1 MSDEARWER
10 LSTGRVVAVIAPHAP
25 AFPDGFGHS
34 PVVIEPEGNARY
46 TTLLDGLDGLV
57 RDQRLPPYHPLS
69 LYVAGG
75 PRRSLWGTADRG
87 VEHALVEALNDAAT
101 QGDPVV
107 LVIDGAERSDPATLR
122 LVLRAANRP
131 GWLKVPLLL
140 VFHEVPDQGPVK
152 NAADALG
159 AEPIRQA
166 KLGPVSVDV
175 PQEHK
180 VLLRAAAWLGSPFS
194 AKAVAA
200 LTDRTPLSVLLALQD
215 AADQGVSIQD
225 KGSGQFVLPE
235 ALADA
240 LGRDLLPSLTEAW
253 VIADLAGQ
261 ADLEGDAPERGI
273 SAARRA
279 WLSDRRVDAVAF
291 AEQAVDT
298 DDDDEAVAA
307 LADLAWFHLC
317 MSNLVEATES
327 ANRLVSLTHQ
337 DVPPHV
343 HTQALLLR
351 AMVLQAVGGDH
362 IAGALADVREA
373 AKRTDD
379 AVEKA
384 LRLADEAALSVA
396 ADDVP
401 AGARCLSR
409 ARALLK
415 QDTTPRAALAIA
427 ETNLLTGRLPLFAK
441 KRGETAVLASAAR
454 HARKAVDVWQPLGRS
469 SDLAIVSRTLG
480 DLERLAGRGVS
491 AMKRYSEAVHLQRDI
506 GDDVGLAI
514 TTHSLAEVLADVGS
528 LNEAVSVLADSVGL
542 NTRTGAVSGLSQNAQ
557 TVESL
562 RAHSLGNQGVQ
573 RALDTLAG
581 RIDGAME
588 RGIIR

>member
-1 MSDEARWER
+1 M
-10 LSTGRVVAVIAPHAP
+10 GRVVAVIAQHAP

-34 PVVIEPEGNARY
+34 PVVIEPNGNSRY
-46 TTLLDGLDGLV
+46 TTLLDGLDALV
-57 RDQRLPPYHPLS
+57 RDHRLPPYHPLS

-87 VEHALVEALNDAAT
+87 VEHALVEALNDASA
-101 QGDPVV
+101 QGEPVA
-107 LVIDGAERSDPATLR
+107 LVIDGADRSDPATLR

-140 VFHEVPDQGPVK
+140 VFHEIPDQGPVK

-159 AEPIRQA
+159 AEPIRKVA
-166 KLGPVSVDV
+166 SGPVSIDV

-180 VLLRAAAWLGSPFS
+180 VLLRAAAWLGSPFN
-194 AKAVAA
+194 AKALAA
-200 LTDRTPLSVLLALQD
+200 LTDTTPLAVLLALQD
-215 AADQGVSIQD
+215 AADQGVALHD
-225 KGSGQFVLPE
+225 KGAGHFTLPD
-235 ALADA
+235 ALSDA

-253 VIADLAGQ
+253 VAADLAGQ
-261 ADLEGDAPERGI
+261 SHHDDDEPERGI

-279 WLSDRRVDAVAF
+279 WLSDRRLDAVAF
-291 AEQAVDT
+291 AQQAVDT

-307 LADLAWFHLC
+307 LADLAWFHLS
-317 MSNLVEATES
+317 MSNLDEATEC
-327 ANRLVSLTHQ
+327 ANRLVSLTQ
-337 DVPPHV
+337 ANVPPEI

-373 AKRTDD
+373 SNRTDD
-379 AVEKA
+379 PVEKA

-396 ADDVP
+396 ANDVP

-409 ARALLK
+409 ARALLM
-415 QDTTPRAALAIA
+415 QDTSTEAALAIA
-427 ETNLLTGRLPLFAK
+427 ESNLLTGRLPLFAK
-441 KRGETAVLASAAR
+441 NRGETAVLASAAR
-454 HARKAVDVWQPLGRS
+454 HARKAVDVWEPLGRS

-480 DLERLAGRGVS
+480 DLERLAGRGTS

-542 NTRTGAVSGLSQNAQ
+542 NSRTGAVGGLSQNRE

-562 RAHSLGNQGVQ
+562 RAHSLGNLGVQ

-588 RGIIR
+588 RGVIR

>member
-1 MSDEARWER
+1 MSEEARWER
-10 LSTGRVVAVIAPHAP
+10 LSTGRVVAVVAPHTP

-34 PVVIEPEGNARY
+34 PVVIEPDGNSRY
-46 TTLLDGLDGLV
+46 TTLLDALDALV

-69 LYVAGG
+69 LYVASG

-87 VEHALVEALNDAAT
+87 VEHALVEALNDAANH
-101 QGDPVV
+101 GDPVA

-140 VFHEVPDQGPVK
+140 VFHDIPDQGPVK

-166 KLGPVSVDV
+166 KAGPVSVDV
-175 PQEHK
+175 PVEHK

-194 AKAVAA
+194 AKALAA
-200 LTDRTPLSVLLALQD
+200 LTDRTPLAVLLALQD
-215 AADQGVSIQD
+215 AADQGVALQD
-225 KGSGQFVLPE
+225 KGSGQFVLPD
-235 ALADA
+235 ALGDA
-240 LGRDLLPSLTEAW
+240 LGRNLLPSLTEAW
-253 VIADLAGQ
+253 VAADLAGQ
-261 ADLEGDAPERGI
+261 ADREGDEQERGI
-273 SAARRA
+273 SSARRA
-279 WLSDRRVDAVAF
+279 WLSDRRIDAVAF

-317 MSNLVEATES
+317 MANLPQATES
-327 ANRLVSLTHQ
+327 ANRLVSLTRD
-337 DVPPHV
+337 DVPPPV

-362 IAGALADVREA
+362 IAGALADVRDA

-379 AVEKA
+379 PVEKA

-396 ADDVP
+396 ANDVP

-409 ARALLK
+409 ARALIK
-415 QDTTPRAALAIA
+415 ENATPRAALAIA
-427 ETNLLTGRLPLFAK
+427 ETNLLTGRLPLFAQ

-542 NTRTGAVSGLSQNAQ
+542 NARTGAVSGLAQNAQ

-581 RIDGAME
+581 RIEGAME
-588 RGIIR
+588 RGIVR